1 MTNYINEA
9 GIKRYNQGFAKF
21 GPMEQC
27 DTGEWVKAEEAEVIL
42 KAAALRTETAI
53 EDARLEGF
61 KKDVSDRASDYW
73 KEKFNEKW
81 DDWSAEKRRA
91 DTNALYRTLFGLVAV
106 MELVAMVVLAGMI

>member
-1 MTNYINEA
+1 MTNCINEA

-53 EDARLEGF
+53 EDAKDQEILKDLADRKIGF
-61 KKDVSDRASDYW
+61 WID
-73 KEKFNEKW
+73 KFNDKW
-81 DDWSAEKRRA
+81 DEWWAEKRKA

-106 MELVAMVVLAGMI
+106 MELVAIVLLARMI